1 MAPSIYQW
9 STTGI
14 AYQFNVFVC
23 YNHIIQA
30 VETYSI
36 RGAAANWKA
45 QNYKDILSPQD
56 LMTFMLFD
64 IMVMSLVA
72 LIMDNLSEIFCLIQ
86 FKGSKRKNLVR

>member
-1 MAPSIYQW
+1 MYTNIL
-9 STTGI
+9 
-14 AYQFNVFVC
+14 
-23 YNHIIQA
+23 
-30 VETYSI
+30 
-36 RGAAANWKA
+36 GAAANWKA

-86 FKGSKRKNLVR
+86 FKGSKRKNLVSDSTIIIVSNVKD